1 MRESAFIAHLL
12 ASEPPPRGAV
22 LLGPGD
28 DMAALRVE
36 GGAVLAAI
44 DAVVEGR
51 HFRTGT
57 DLRLVGRKAVLR
69 NLSDVA
75 AMAARPL
82 ACLASVAAPRGFSD
96 EDARRLLAG
105 VRSAAEEHACPL
117 VGGDTA
123 IHARDDS
130 PLVVSVAI
138 LATPAAV
145 GGEFVR
151 RRGGRLG
158 DLVAVT
164 GRLGGSLDPDGGGR
178 HLDFPP
184 RLAEATELAETLG
197 TRLHAMIDLSDG
209 LGVDAAHLAE
219 AAAGDLAIEIE
230 ASAVPCRE
238 GLPIERALGDGEDF
252 ELCFCCSGPPPAE
265 VRGVPVTVVGRV
277 VEREGGPRVRLRR
290 GTVLSDASRFG
301 FEHRSEETTR

>member
-12 ASEPPPRGAV
+12 ASDPPPSPAV

-28 DMAALRVE
+28 DMAALRSD

-51 HFRTGT
+51 HFLAGT

-82 ACLASVAAPRGFSD
+82 ACVASVAAPLEFTD
-96 EDARRLLAG
+96 ADARTLLDG
-105 VRSAAEEHACPL
+105 VRSAADAYACPL

-123 IHARDDS
+123 IHARAGS

-138 LATPAAV
+138 LATPALA
-145 GGEFVR
+145 GGRFLR
-151 RRGGRLG
+151 RKGGRLG

-164 GRLGGSLDPDGGGR
+164 GRLGGSLDADGGGR
-178 HLDFPP
+178 HLDFTP
-184 RLAEATELAETLG
+184 RIAEAIDLAETLG
-197 TRLHAMIDLSDG
+197 EHLHAMIDLSDG
-209 LGVDAAHLAE
+209 LGVDAGHLAE
-219 AAAGDLAIEIE
+219 AAEGDLAIEIDGG
-230 ASAVPCRE
+230 AVPRSAGATLE
-238 GLPIERALGDGEDF
+238 QALGDGEDF
-252 ELCFCCSGPPPAE
+252 ELCFCCSVRPPLA

-277 VEREGGPRVRLRR
+277 VERCGGPRVRLRSER
-290 GTVLSDASRFG
+290 GVVDATRFG
-301 FEHRSEETTR
+301 YEHRSEEAKP